1 MSAPER
7 NWRHKVLGFAVLI
20 TIYLVFTELL
30 PRPSNLT
37 HSAWHLTGL
46 FFATVAGLIIRPIPG
61 GGLVL
66 LAITLTP
73 LLTTMKLSDALGGYA
88 DSTVWLV
95 QAAFFI
101 SRALINTGLA
111 RRIALGF
118 VRLFGRSTLGVSY
131 ALSLSDMVLA
141 TIIPSNGARSG
152 GVILPIVRSIAE
164 LYGSTPG
171 ATANRVGAFLMAGVY
186 QAICVTAAMFY
197 TGQASNPLAAQMAGN
212 LGYRVTWG
220 GWLVAGIVPG
230 LVSLALVPWVVL
242 KLFPPEVRRT
252 PEAAE
257 FARVELEKMG
267 PLSSK
272 EKLLSLVFAGVC
284 GAWVSSSWTGI
295 DITVA
300 ALLGSMVLL
309 VTGVLQWEHIISEHA
324 AWDIFLW
331 YGGLLRLGKALNE
344 NGVTETFAKAVG
356 ARFEGLHWFPLLVIA
371 VLIFYY
377 SHYFFASITAHM
389 LAMYAPFLVLL
400 AHSGAPLG
408 LVVFSLACFLNLSAG
423 LTNYGTTPAPMFFAQ
438 GYVSMKDWW
447 RIGFVIS
454 LCHLVVWGTVGF
466 GWWKLLGLW

>member
-1 MSAPER
+1 MASPAR
-7 NWRHKVLGFAVLI
+7 TGWRTVRGFLI
-20 TIYLVFTELL
+20 LIAIYLVVTQLL
-30 PRPSNLT
+30 PRPQAITPN
-37 HSAWHLTGL
+37 AWNLTGL
-46 FFATVAGLIIRPIPG
+46 FLATVAGLVIQPVAG
-61 GGLVL
+61 GALVL
-66 LAITLTP
+66 LAITLST
-73 LLTTMKLSDALGGYA
+73 LLAGMKLSDALGGYA

-95 QAAFFI
+95 MAAFFV

-212 LGYRVTWG
+212 LGYRITWG

-242 KLFPPEVRRT
+242 RLFPPEVKHT
-252 PEAAE
+252 PEAAA
-257 FARVELEKMG
+257 FAHTELVKMG
-267 PLSSK
+267 PLSRN

-300 ALLGSMVLL
+300 ALLGSLALL
-309 VTGVLQWEHIISEHA
+309 LTGVLQWEDIINEKA
-324 AWDIFLW
+324 AWDIFIW
-331 YGGLLRLGKALNE
+331 YGGLLRLGRALNE
-344 NGVTETFAKAVG
+344 QGVTEVFAKTVG
-356 ARFEGLHWFPLLVIA
+356 ARFEGLGWLSLLVIA
-371 VLIFYY
+371 VLICYY

-389 LAMYAPFLVLL
+389 LAMYAPFLALL
-400 AHSGAPLG
+400 AHSGAPLP
-408 LVVFSLACFLNLSAG
+408 LAVFSLACCLNLSAG
-423 LTNYGTTPAPMFFAQ
+423 LTNYGTTPAPMFFGQ

-454 LCHLVVWGTVGF
+454 LCHLAVWGGVGF
-466 GWWKLLGLW
+466 AWWKFLGLW